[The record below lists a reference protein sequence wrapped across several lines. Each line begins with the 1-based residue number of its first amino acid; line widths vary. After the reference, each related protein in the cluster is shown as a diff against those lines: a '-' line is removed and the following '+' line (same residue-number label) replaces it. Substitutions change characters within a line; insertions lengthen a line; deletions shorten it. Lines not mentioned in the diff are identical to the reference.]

1 MALRTCRVTGRDA
14 NGIVHSVEVT
24 ADSLY
29 EAVGNALRAFQGT
42 DWAADVQRSET
53 AITVMVK
60 QPEVEHKVRLRDF
73 RTWLEAAPRSPA
85 EMALKSRLRA
95 LLGE

>member
-1 MALRTCRVTGRDA
+1 
-14 NGIVHSVEVT
+14 
-24 ADSLY
+24 LY
-29 EAVGNALRAFQGT
+29 EAVGSALRAFQST

-53 AITVMVK
+53 TLTVMVK

-73 RTWLEAAPRSPA
+73 RTWLEASPRSPA
-85 EMALKSRLRA
+85 EAALKSRLRA